1 MCVCSRAHVCVCA
14 RARVRVCV
22 SPGLRRPSP
31 RVATAAV
38 VSLSLSGWYVG
49 VCLCVF
55 VCVRARARVCVL
67 ACARVRRARH
77 HGLRRPFPTG
87 PCRPSTGVTTA
98 LAASYDGGGR
108 LSLSLGLTG
117 PRVRRTRRSWCVAAW
132 RWVRVWVGTRACI
145 DLFASAGS
153 RGAHVWR
160 PFRSDQITRSTRI
173 PNEIPQNF
181 LPGLPR
187 RESRTTRPTRI
198 PRYQRCKP
206 LRRFQTFEIS
216 RRQLTNSYQNFR
228 RSGNHGHRTE
238 FVSYRGPRLEL
249 PIF

>member
-38 VSLSLSGWYVG
+38 VSLSLSVWYVG

-132 RWVRVWVGTRACI
+132 RWVRVWLCACGVRAFHAARRVRVVGTRACI

-153 RGAHVWR
+153 RGAHV
-160 PFRSDQITRSTRI
+160 
-173 PNEIPQNF
+173 
-181 LPGLPR
+181 
-187 RESRTTRPTRI
+187 
-198 PRYQRCKP
+198 
-206 LRRFQTFEIS
+206 
-216 RRQLTNSYQNFR
+216 
-228 RSGNHGHRTE
+228 
-238 FVSYRGPRLEL
+238 
-249 PIF
+249 